1 MPNDQTTSTVAPQES
16 QDDSLVEDY
25 VSNDQAEAPLNEEEV
40 NSETTEQ
47 EKTPDNDENSDEGA
61 QSQTRESARKP
72 TEQGKDTSKDEY
84 TIAGQK
90 YSSFDDAVKA
100 INRISGD
107 NTRIVGEY
115 RELEQRFQQREEQF
129 SAVEEK
135 LREALEA
142 NQQWERYFKSGKE
155 EDRPSADIRSVA
167 REEFQK
173 MRSQEQEEALYAKH
187 LNEAQELEKDPL
199 FKQLEPKM
207 IEIVKEIERVG
218 GNFRKISP
226 KKIFEMARGAVNGNS
241 KPIDEVVQDEVRKQI
256 AKGEAKKIVGGNGKK
271 SSIMEQRLP
280 ASEVDEY
287 ISEVT

>member
-1 MPNDQTTSTVAPQES
+1 MPNDQATSTVVPQES
-16 QDDSLVEDY
+16 QDDSIVEGY
-25 VSNDQAEAPLNEEEV
+25 VSNDQAQAPLTEEKV
-40 NSETTEQ
+40 NSETTEEQ
-47 EKTPDNDENSDEGA
+47 KTLDNDEKSEDTA
-61 QSQTRESARKP
+61 QSKDRKTAR
-72 TEQGKDTSKDEY
+72 TTTDQGKDGSKDEFI
-84 TIAGQK
+84 IAGQK

-115 RELEQRFQQREEQF
+115 KQLEQKFQEQEENIT
-129 SAVEEK
+129 AIEDK

-142 NQQWERYFKSGKE
+142 NQQWEQYHKSGKE
-155 EDRPSADIRSVA
+155 EDRPNVDARSVA
-167 REEFQK
+167 REEYQK
-173 MRSQEQEEALYAKH
+173 MRSEEQENEILTKH
-187 LNEAQELEKDPL
+187 YHEAQELEKDPL
-199 FKQLEPKM
+199 FKELEPKM

-226 KKIFEMARGAVNGNS
+226 HKIFEMAQGANKNNA

-271 SSIMEQRLP
+271 PSITESYSP

-287 ISEVT
+287 INEVT

>member
-1 MPNDQTTSTVAPQES
+1 MTGVQTCALPIFFRGVF
-16 QDDSLVEDY
+16 
-25 VSNDQAEAPLNEEEV
+25 
-40 NSETTEQ
+40 
-47 EKTPDNDENSDEGA
+47 
-61 QSQTRESARKP
+61 P